1 MFRDEKVVKNKQT
14 KKLESEV
21 CDKKKKKKAEQMTIS
36 RRDISRK
43 AGWWPVVPTRNSSE
57 VWQLLTL

>member
-14 KKLESEV
+14 KEMESEV
-21 CDKKKKKKAEQMTIS
+21 CDKKTVEQMTVT

-43 AGWWPVVPTRNSSE
+43 AGWWSVVPTRNSSE
-57 VWQLLTL
+57 VWQFPMF